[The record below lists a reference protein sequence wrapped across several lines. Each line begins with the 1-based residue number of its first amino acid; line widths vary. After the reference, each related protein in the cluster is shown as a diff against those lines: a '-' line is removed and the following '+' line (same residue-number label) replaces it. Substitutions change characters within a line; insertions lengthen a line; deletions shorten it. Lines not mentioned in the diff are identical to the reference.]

1 MLRFSER
8 NRLRTAYSVWLS
20 ETRKTTPVADCPET
34 FIVFLLTHGLMEDEK
49 VRKFLEKSA

>member
-8 NRLRTAYSVWLS
+8 NRLRTAYYVWLS